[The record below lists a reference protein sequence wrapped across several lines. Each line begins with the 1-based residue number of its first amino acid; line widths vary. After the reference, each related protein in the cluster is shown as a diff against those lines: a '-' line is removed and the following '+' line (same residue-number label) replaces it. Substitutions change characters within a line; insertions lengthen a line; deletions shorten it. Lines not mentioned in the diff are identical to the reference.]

1 MPVYLDHAA
10 TTSVRPEV
18 TNLLI
23 EQLVAAGN
31 PSSVHAYGQA
41 AKMRLEAARVRIA
54 KALGCDHNEVVFTSG
69 GTESNNLAVLGL
81 YEARNR
87 RADRP
92 IIYFLGTEHHAVLE
106 PIEHL
111 ERFSG
116 AQARQ
121 IPVDSHG
128 HPDLVWLASELD
140 SNANSVALVT
150 AIYANNETGTIV
162 DLPAIAAL
170 CKRLQIPLHTDAV
183 AAVGHIE
190 VNFRD
195 LGVSSLAFTG
205 HKLGAPIGVGV
216 LLVGRDVQLCAQQF
230 GGSQERAMRAGTQ
243 NVAGAEAIA
252 LAVDLAVGEVSA
264 NRAKWELLR
273 AQLISTARL
282 IAPDLIIGGDSG
294 EDTSKRLSNIVNLIF
309 PGCAGDSML
318 FLLDSSGVAISNGSA
333 CTAGVATA
341 SHVLLAQG
349 FSNRD
354 AGSCVRVSFGATTSA
369 ADLDA
374 LLEAL
379 PEAYSKA
386 KAAGFTV

>member
-10 TTSVRPEV
+10 TTWVRPEV
-18 TNLLI
+18 TDLLI
-23 EQLVAAGN
+23 EQMASAGN

-69 GTESNNLAVLGL
+69 GTESNNLAILGL

-87 RADRP
+87 RGQRP
-92 IIYFLGTEHHAVLE
+92 LIYFLGTEHHAVLE

-111 ERFSG
+111 EKFAG
-116 AQARQ
+116 AEARE
-121 IPVDSHG
+121 IPVDSAG
-128 HPDLVWLASELD
+128 HPDLDWLEADLLANAD
-140 SNANSVALVT
+140 SAALVT

-162 DLPAIAAL
+162 NLPDIVAL
-170 CKRLQIPLHTDAV
+170 CKRLQIPVHTDAV
-183 AAVGHIE
+183 AAVGHID

-195 LGVSSLAFTG
+195 LGASTLAFTG

-216 LLVGRDVQLCAQQF
+216 LLVGRDVHLCAQQF
-230 GGSQERAMRAGTQ
+230 GGTQERAMRAGTQ
-243 NVAGAEAIA
+243 NVAGAEAVA
-252 LAVDLAVGEVSA
+252 LAVELAVGELA
-264 NRAKWELLR
+264 AHRITWEKLR
-273 AQLISTARL
+273 DQLIDSAKRV
-282 IAPDLIIGGDSG
+282 APDLVIGGDSS
-294 EDTSKRLSNIVNLIF
+294 DDSSKRLSNIVNLVF
-309 PGCAGDSML
+309 PGCAGDSLL
-318 FLLDSSGVAISNGSA
+318 FLLDSAGVAISNGSA

-349 FSNRD
+349 FSQRD
-354 AGSCVRVSFGATTSA
+354 AGSCVRVSFGATTTSQ
-369 ADLDA
+369 DLDA
-374 LLEAL
+374 LLSAL

>member
-1 MPVYLDHAA
+1 
-10 TTSVRPEV
+10 
-18 TNLLI
+18 
-23 EQLVAAGN
+23 
-31 PSSVHAYGQA
+31 
-41 AKMRLEAARVRIA
+41 
-54 KALGCDHNEVVFTSG
+54 
-69 GTESNNLAVLGL
+69 
-81 YEARNR
+81 
-87 RADRP
+87 
-92 IIYFLGTEHHAVLE
+92 
-106 PIEHL
+106 
-111 ERFSG
+111 
-116 AQARQ
+116 
-121 IPVDSHG
+121 
-128 HPDLVWLASELD
+128 
-140 SNANSVALVT
+140 VALVT

-162 DLPAIAAL
+162 DLPAIAEL

-264 NRAKWELLR
+264 NRAKWEILR

-282 IAPDLIIGGDSG
+282 IAPDLIIGGDSS
-294 EDTSKRLSNIVNLIF
+294 EDTRKRLSNIVNLIF